1 MANGQINLQI
11 STTRTGNGLESTLN
25 GVGKLDAEISA
36 NKQAISA
43 WGKVLTT
50 VGGDLGNL
58 GGKIGGVASLLG
70 KLKLGWIGLGL
81 AAAEGIKH
89 LVDAVKNYKKLADDA
104 ALAAK
109 GLSKEYMSMEAAQRG
124 YSKRV
129 EEYRKKKDA
138 QERANK
144 AAADEAK
151 KNAEAEGK
159 ARAEQIEF
167 GKQVL
172 TLDQQINK
180 ARRER
185 DAIGKSELEKA
196 EAEAETIR
204 EQAAL
209 AVQLA
214 QIEKE
219 NVRAKI
225 QRGEVGDGVKALTK
239 ADKEFQLALARQEKA
254 EAEAA
259 QRIADA
265 KERIAREEAE
275 KEKKIAEEAR
285 QAETKARM
293 AQLREE
299 EKARRAQAA
308 QVQAD
313 LKKQIEAAQAEA
325 AKLEENAQRARGG
338 KTFGEWARGERDIA
352 NEHRKADRRQA
363 NVIRN
368 AEDQIRRLESERR
381 RFGRGFSPQRAA
393 TLAKLREFVA
403 DQDPNNN
410 PALKKA
416 RELEEKRRKAEEQ
429 AQRDIAAIKKALEAG
444 IGL

>member
-50 VGGDLGNL
+50 VGGDLGVL

-109 GLSKEYMSMEAAQRG
+109 GLSKEYMTMEAAQRG

-151 KNAEAEGK
+151 KNAESEAK

-172 TLDQQINK
+172 TLDQINK
-180 ARRER
+180 TRRER
-185 DAIGKSELEKA
+185 DAIGKSELDKA

-204 EQAAL
+204 EEAAL

-219 NVRAKI
+219 NVRSKI
-225 QRGEVGDGVKALTK
+225 RRGEVGDGVKALTK
-239 ADKEFQLALARQEKA
+239 ADKELQLALARQEKA
-254 EAEAA
+254 EVEAA
-259 QRIADA
+259 QKIADA
-265 KERIAREEAE
+265 KERIAKEAAE

-308 QVQAD
+308 RVQAD
-313 LKKQIEAAQAEA
+313 LQKQIEAAQAEA
-325 AKLEENAQRARGG
+325 AKLEENAKRARGG

-352 NEHRKADRRQA
+352 NEQRKADRRQA

-368 AEDQIRRLESERR
+368 AEDQIRRLESEQR

-393 TLAKLREFVA
+393 ALAKLREFVA